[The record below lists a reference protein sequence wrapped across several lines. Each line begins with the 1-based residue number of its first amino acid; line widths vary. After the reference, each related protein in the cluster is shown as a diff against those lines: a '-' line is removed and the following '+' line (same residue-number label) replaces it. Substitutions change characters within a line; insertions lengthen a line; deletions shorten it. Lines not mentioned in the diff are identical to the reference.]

1 MNVLILNGSPKSENS
16 ITYQTCL
23 FLEKRF
29 DSHTHDVVHVG
40 KQIKSLEKDMSNV
53 VEKVQ
58 KSDLLIFAYP
68 VYTFIASYQVHRF
81 IELLK
86 KENIDLKC

>member
-1 MNVLILNGSPKSENS
+1 
-16 ITYQTCL
+16 
-23 FLEKRF
+23 
-29 DSHTHDVVHVG
+29 
-40 KQIKSLEKDMSNV
+40 MSNV

-68 VYTFIASYQVHRF
+68 ISTFIAPYQVHRF